1 MATLPIVQYE
11 DKIIETVENNS
22 ITVIIGETGSGK
34 STQLSQMLHRRGYSK
49 IAVTQPRRV
58 AAVSVSRRV
67 AQELG
72 VQLGEEV
79 GYAIRFEDRTSHNTR
94 IKYLTDGVLL
104 RESLAD
110 PELNDYSVIILDEAH
125 ERSLNT
131 DILMGLMKRLVKH
144 RSSNLKV
151 LITSATLDGDK
162 VSKFFRDCPV
172 LNIPGKLYPVEVLYS
187 KERPVSYLDA
197 ALKTALGIGFADIH
211 VRQPEGDI
219 LIFMTGQEDI
229 EKLVSKLED
238 KVRALDEGSC
248 MDAIIIPLH
257 GSLPPELQASISL
270 LFFYKFIRFLET
282 SKDSVLLHGFG
293 KKMTEVRVFSPPP
306 PDCRRIIVA
315 TNIAETSLTV
325 DGVVYVIDSGYVKQR
340 QYNPSSRM
348 YSLDVVQISKVQA
361 NQRAGRAGRT
371 RPGKCYRL
379 YPSQIYHDEFLDVT
393 VPEIQRSSLAGS
405 VLYLKSLDLP
415 DIDILKFDFLDS
427 PSSESLQD
435 ALKQL
440 YLIDAID
447 ENGAITSIGRKMAE
461 LPLEPSLSRTL
472 MEANNYGCITEA
484 LTVAAMLSTE
494 SALLPGKS
502 KTEEKRKRPISD
514 LPDGSGLGDHIQL
527 LQIYERWHQ
536 TDYDIGWCK
545 DHGLQR
551 YGVAGGHC
559 SPSTASHIGGAAKA
573 VTMTDKKTANSGAAW
588 SGYERHLKNLEIPVR
603 GMMFARDVQPLDI
616 KANGKGEEFRRDYR
630 NLRKALC
637 VGYANQ
643 LSERKM
649 HHNGYRTLGLQGQVV
664 QVHPSSALSS
674 DEHGKFPDYVVYHEL
689 IATPRPFMRN
699 VCSVEMKWVI
709 PIINKLNTLNVKKLS
724 GGGMDHVEEESE
736 RNIPDLPKKNVEV
749 AASVD
754 DSESRIQAARERFL
768 ARKANKVEK
777 EGIVEV
783 KKENNVNKTP

>member
-1 MATLPIVQYE
+1 MASLPIVQYE
-11 DKIIETVENNS
+11 EMIIETVENNS
-22 ITVIIGETGSGK
+22 IVVIIGETGSGK
-34 STQLSQMLHRRGYSK
+34 STQLSQMLHRRRYSK

-58 AAVSVSRRV
+58 AAVSVARRV

-79 GYAIRFEDRTSHNTR
+79 GYAIRFEDRTSRNTR

-131 DILMGLMKRLVKH
+131 DILMGLMKRLVKL
-144 RSSNLKV
+144 RPSNLKV

-162 VSKFFRDCPV
+162 VSKFFGECPV

-187 KERPVSYLDA
+187 KECPVNYLD
-197 ALKTALGIGFADIH
+197 TALRTALDIH
-211 VRQPEGDI
+211 IRQPEGDI
-219 LIFMTGQEDI
+219 LIFMTGQDDI

-238 KVRALDEGSC
+238 EVRALDEGSC
-248 MDAIIIPLH
+248 MDAVIFPLH
-257 GSLPPELQASISL
+257 GSLPPELQ
-270 LFFYKFIRFLET
+270 
-282 SKDSVLLHGFG
+282 
-293 KKMTEVRVFSPPP
+293 VRVFNPPP
-306 PDCRRIIVA
+306 PNCRRIIVA

-379 YPSQIYHDEFLDVT
+379 YPSQLYHDEFLDVT

-494 SALLPGKS
+494 TALLPGQS
-502 KTEEKRKRPISD
+502 KTEKKRKRPLSN
-514 LPDGSGLGDHIQL
+514 LPDGFGLGDHIQL
-527 LQIYERWHQ
+527 LQIYERWYQ

-545 DHGLQR
+545 DHGLQ
-551 YGVAGGHC
+551 
-559 SPSTASHIGGAAKA
+559 
-573 VTMTDKKTANSGAAW
+573 
-588 SGYERHLKNLEIPVR
+588 VR
-603 GMMFARDVQPLDI
+603 GMTFARDV
-616 KANGKGEEFRRDYR
+616 
-630 NLRKALC
+630 RK
-637 VGYANQ
+637 Q
-643 LSERKM
+643 LSQILQKIAK
-649 HHNGYRTLGLQGQVV
+649 GLYL
-664 QVHPSSALSS
+664 HLS
-674 DEHGKFPDYVVYHEL
+674 
-689 IATPRPFMRN
+689 
-699 VCSVEMKWVI
+699 
-709 PIINKLNTLNVKKLS
+709 
-724 GGGMDHVEEESE
+724 
-736 RNIPDLPKKNVEV
+736 
-749 AASVD
+749 
-754 DSESRIQAARERFL
+754 
-768 ARKANKVEK
+768 
-777 EGIVEV
+777 
-783 KKENNVNKTP
+783 

>member
-11 DKIIETVENNS
+11 EKIIETVENNS
-22 ITVIIGETGSGK
+22 IVVIIGETGSGK

-58 AAVSVSRRV
+58 AAVSVARRV

-79 GYAIRFEDRTSHNTR
+79 GYAIRFEDRTSRNTR

-131 DILMGLMKRLVKH
+131 DILMGLMKRLVKL

-172 LNIPGKLYPVEVLYS
+172 LNIPGKLFPVEVLYS
-187 KERPVSYLDA
+187 KERPVNYLDT
-197 ALKTALGIGFADIH
+197 ALKTALDIH

-219 LIFMTGQEDI
+219 LIFMTGQDDI

-238 KVRALDEGSC
+238 EVRSLDEGSC
-248 MDAIIIPLH
+248 MDAIIFPLH
-257 GSLPPELQASISL
+257 GSLPPELQ
-270 LFFYKFIRFLET
+270 
-282 SKDSVLLHGFG
+282 
-293 KKMTEVRVFSPPP
+293 VRVFNPPP
-306 PDCRRIIVA
+306 PNCRRIIVA

-348 YSLDVVQISKVQA
+348 YSLEVVQISKVQA

-379 YPSQIYHDEFLDVT
+379 YPSQLYHDEFLDVT

-494 SALLPGKS
+494 TALLPGQS
-502 KTEEKRKRPISD
+502 KTEKKRKRPLSN
-514 LPDGSGLGDHIQL
+514 LPDGFGLGDHIQL
-527 LQIYERWHQ
+527 LQIYERWYQ

-545 DHGLQR
+545 DHGLQVGIIM
-551 YGVAGGHC
+551 Y
-559 SPSTASHIGGAAKA
+559 
-573 VTMTDKKTANSGAAW
+573 SGI
-588 SGYERHLKNLEIPVR
+588 SMIKCIHL
-603 GMMFARDVQPLDI
+603 
-616 KANGKGEEFRRDYR
+616 
-630 NLRKALC
+630 
-637 VGYANQ
+637 
-643 LSERKM
+643 
-649 HHNGYRTLGLQGQVV
+649 
-664 QVHPSSALSS
+664 
-674 DEHGKFPDYVVYHEL
+674 
-689 IATPRPFMRN
+689 
-699 VCSVEMKWVI
+699 
-709 PIINKLNTLNVKKLS
+709 
-724 GGGMDHVEEESE
+724 
-736 RNIPDLPKKNVEV
+736 
-749 AASVD
+749 
-754 DSESRIQAARERFL
+754 
-768 ARKANKVEK
+768 
-777 EGIVEV
+777 
-783 KKENNVNKTP
+783 